1 MNTSDRFSK
10 KQLAAV
16 DEAFTRVMNQVPR
29 DYRQEAE
36 DILKQV
42 RASFNDLT
50 QELAEQYVAKVARSD
65 ADSLGNDIEDAFSD
79 WTAEDVRNELVTAFK
94 AGFTAGRVTPVR

>member
-1 MNTSDRFSK
+1 MNTSGRFSK

-42 RASFNDLT
+42 RASFDDRHPA
-50 QELAEQYVAKVARSD
+50 QKEAEQYLAKVTRED
-65 ADSLGNDIEDAFSD
+65 ADSLGLDVEDGCSD
-79 WTAEDVRNELVTAFK
+79 WTVDDIHKGLVTAFK
-94 AGFTAGRVTPVR
+94 AGFDAGRTT